1 MKKPDLSHAPCGVC
15 GAKAILL
22 TGEHMLA
29 NILPTAPLRSWFL
42 PCAAFLLAGLLAA
55 CESDPT
61 PIVDD
66 VRSSG
71 AALQLAPTNLPGGM
85 RSGGTSAQASSDYR
99 LGPND
104 RARVIVFGQPGLT
117 GEFVLDGDG
126 VLAFPL
132 IGSVPANGMTPR
144 ELQQLIA
151 GKLDPQ
157 YLRDP
162 NVTVEVLTRRPF
174 YVLGEVQKPGN
185 YPYVTGI
192 TALHAVAMAGGYT
205 YRARTTQYYIKRLN
219 SDGKM
224 VRIVAGPET
233 IVRPG
238 DTLEVRERYF

>member
-1 MKKPDLSHAPCGVC
+1 
-15 GAKAILL
+15 
-22 TGEHMLA
+22 MLA
-29 NILPTAPLRSWFL
+29 NTIPTAPFRSWFL
-42 PCAAFLLAGLLAA
+42 LCATLVLAGSLAA

-61 PIVDD
+61 PIVED
-66 VRSSG
+66 VSSSG
-71 AALQLAPTNLPGGM
+71 TALQLAPASRPGGM
-85 RSGGTSAQASSDYR
+85 RSGGTSAHASSDYR

-104 RARVIVFGQPGLT
+104 RTRIIVFGQPGLT

-144 ELQQLIA
+144 ELQQSIA
-151 GKLDPQ
+151 SKLDPQ
-157 YLRDP
+157 YLREP

-185 YPYVTGI
+185 YPYVSGI

-205 YRARTTQYYIKRLN
+205 YRAKTTEYYIKRLN
-219 SDGKM
+219 GDGKM
-224 VRIVAGPET
+224 VRVVAKPET

>member
-1 MKKPDLSHAPCGVC
+1 
-15 GAKAILL
+15 
-22 TGEHMLA
+22 MLA
-29 NILPTAPLRSWFL
+29 DTFPI
-42 PCAAFLLAGLLAA
+42 AFMRRWRLLWAMLALAFPLAA
-55 CESDPT
+55 CETDPT
-61 PIVDD
+61 PIVED
-66 VRSSG
+66 SPSAEAG
-71 AALQLAPTNLPGGM
+71 LQLTSTSMPGG
-85 RSGGTSAQASSDYR
+85 RSRAGSGNAISDYR

-104 RARVIVFGQPGLT
+104 RTRIIVFGQPGLT
-117 GEFVLDGDG
+117 GEFVLDGAG

-144 ELQQLIA
+144 ELQQAIA
-151 GKLDPQ
+151 AKLDPQ

-205 YRARTTQYYIKRLN
+205 YRAKTTGYYIKRLN
-219 SDGKM
+219 GDGKM
-224 VRIVAGPET
+224 VRVVAKPET
-233 IVRPG
+233 IIRPG

>member
-1 MKKPDLSHAPCGVC
+1 
-15 GAKAILL
+15 
-22 TGEHMLA
+22 MLA
-29 NILPTAPLRSWFL
+29 NIVPIAPFRSLFL
-42 PCAAFLLAGLLAA
+42 LCATLVLAGLVAA

-61 PIVDD
+61 PIVED
-66 VRSSG
+66 VSSSG
-71 AALQLAPTNLPGGM
+71 AALQLAPTNRPGGM
-85 RSGGTSAQASSDYR
+85 RSGGGSSQVSSGSSSDYR

-104 RARVIVFGQPGLT
+104 RTRIIVFGQPGLT

-144 ELQQLIA
+144 ELQQSIA
-151 GKLDPQ
+151 TKLDPQ

-185 YPYVTGI
+185 YPYVSGI

-205 YRARTTQYYIKRLN
+205 YRAKTTEYYIKRLN
-219 SDGKM
+219 GDGKM
-224 VRIVAGPET
+224 VRVVAKPET

>member
-1 MKKPDLSHAPCGVC
+1 
-15 GAKAILL
+15 
-22 TGEHMLA
+22 MLA
-29 NILPTAPLRSWFL
+29 HTSSV
-42 PCAAFLLAGLLAA
+42 AFMRRWRLLWATLALACPLAA
-55 CESDPT
+55 CENDPT
-61 PIVDD
+61 PIVEDSPSAD
-66 VRSSG
+66 AG
-71 AALQLAPTNLPGGM
+71 LQLTSTGMPGGG
-85 RSGGTSAQASSDYR
+85 RSRTASGSTISEYR

-104 RARVIVFGQPGLT
+104 RTRIIVFNQPSLT

-132 IGSVPANGMTPR
+132 IGSVPARGMTPR
-144 ELQQLIA
+144 ELQQAIA
-151 GKLDPQ
+151 AKLDPQ

-205 YRARTTQYYIKRLN
+205 FRAKTTEYYIKRLN
-219 SDGKM
+219 GDGKM
-224 VRIVAGPET
+224 VRVVAKPET